1 MKKYTITFTIF
12 VFLSFSTQQLLA
24 QSANCEEVKKEN
36 DYLKKALN
44 ILAPIKSATS
54 NKMDFNINKC
64 EGNLKEQTI
73 NLTLVIINHGPN
85 TDLGLR
91 KAVAV
96 DAEGN
101 EYETYGIRIGS
112 GGSTNKVYTDVPVK
126 TLFEFKKVLPTV
138 KLLKI
143 IAIEFT
149 GNNGGFE
156 YKDIPVTWK

>member
-1 MKKYTITFTIF
+1 VLFFNVQTIF
-12 VFLSFSTQQLLA
+12 A
-24 QSANCEEVKKEN
+24 QSVNCEDVQKEN
-36 DYLKKALN
+36 DYLKKALH
-44 ILAPIKSATS
+44 ILSPIKKVTAK
-54 NKMDFNINKC
+54 NIDFNISNC
-64 EGNLKEQTI
+64 EGNNKEQTI
-73 NLTLVIINHGPN
+73 DLTLVLTNHGPN

-101 EYETYGIRIGS
+101 EYETYQIKIGS
-112 GGSTNKVYTDVPVK
+112 GSSNNKVYTDVPVK
-126 TLFEFKKVLPTV
+126 TIFKFEKVLPSV
-138 KLLKI
+138 KLLKL